1 METSF
6 RVKPFFISLSFFAL
20 LFLAWAGISKADS
33 VAPAPKDWET
43 SSSPTQNTAL
53 PQTPASPQ
61 IPANNPEPGNP
72 NAEPTPEQ
80 AKALGLTSKSLVPCT
95 DNCNLCDLVLG
106 IKRIFDYLMTLLA
119 IVATLFIVIA
129 GIAYIVSAGNKNLM
143 DWAKK
148 ALMYALIGLALYLC
162 SWLIVSSILTAM
174 GYNRTGWSTFDC
186 ETSSGSGN

>member
-1 METSF
+1 
-6 RVKPFFISLSFFAL
+6 
-20 LFLAWAGISKADS
+20 
-33 VAPAPKDWET
+33 
-43 SSSPTQNTAL
+43 
-53 PQTPASPQ
+53 
-61 IPANNPEPGNP
+61 
-72 NAEPTPEQ
+72 
-80 AKALGLTSKSLVPCT
+80 
-95 DNCNLCDLVLG
+95 LG